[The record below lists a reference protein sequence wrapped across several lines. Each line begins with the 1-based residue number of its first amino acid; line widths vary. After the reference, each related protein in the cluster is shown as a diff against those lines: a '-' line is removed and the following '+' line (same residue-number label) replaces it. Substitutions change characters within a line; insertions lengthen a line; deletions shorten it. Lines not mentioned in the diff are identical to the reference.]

1 MADKLTHL
9 EQVKRDA
16 ERITLRRIREAQ
28 EEKAYQESQVET
40 TLTMDDS
47 PVAEGDVYST
57 RETKTGKIQY
67 LKNGKLTS
75 KAEYEANV
83 N

>member
-16 ERITLRRIREAQ
+16 ERITLRRIREAE

-47 PVAEGDVYST
+47 PVEEVAVKKT
-57 RETKTGKIQY
+57 VKTKKG
-67 LKNGKLTS
+67 
-75 KAEYEANV
+75 E
-83 N
+83 

>member
-47 PVAEGDVYST
+47 SVEEVAVKKT
-57 RETKTGKIQY
+57 VKTKKG
-67 LKNGKLTS
+67 
-75 KAEYEANV
+75 E
-83 N
+83 

>member
-16 ERITLRRIREAQ
+16 ERITLRRIREAE

-40 TLTMDDS
+40 TLTLDDS
-47 PVAEGDVYST
+47 SVEEVAVKKT
-57 RETKTGKIQY
+57 VKTKKG
-67 LKNGKLTS
+67 
-75 KAEYEANV
+75 E
-83 N
+83 

>member
-9 EQVKRDA
+9 EQVKLDA
-16 ERITLRRIREAQ
+16 ERITRKRIREAQ

-47 PVAEGDVYST
+47 PVEEVAVE
-57 RETKTGKIQY
+57 ETVKKKGK
-67 LKNGKLTS
+67 
-75 KAEYEANV
+75 
-83 N
+83 

>member
-16 ERITLRRIREAQ
+16 ERITLRRIREAE

-47 PVAEGDVYST
+47 PVEEVAVKKT
-57 RETKTGKIQY
+57 VETKKG
-67 LKNGKLTS
+67 
-75 KAEYEANV
+75 E
-83 N
+83 

>member
-40 TLTMDDS
+40 TLTLDNS
-47 PVAEGDVYST
+47 PVEEVAVKKT
-57 RETKTGKIQY
+57 VKTKKG
-67 LKNGKLTS
+67 
-75 KAEYEANV
+75 E
-83 N
+83 

>member
-16 ERITLRRIREAQ
+16 ERITLRRIREAE

-40 TLTMDDS
+40 TLTLDDS
-47 PVAEGDVYST
+47 PVEEVAVKKT
-57 RETKTGKIQY
+57 VKTKKG
-67 LKNGKLTS
+67 
-75 KAEYEANV
+75 E
-83 N
+83 

>member
-16 ERITLRRIREAQ
+16 ERITLRRIREAE

-47 PVAEGDVYST
+47 PIEEVAVKKT
-57 RETKTGKIQY
+57 VKTKKG
-67 LKNGKLTS
+67 
-75 KAEYEANV
+75 E
-83 N
+83 

>member
-16 ERITLRRIREAQ
+16 ERITLKRIREAQ

-47 PVAEGDVYST
+47 PVEEVAVE
-57 RETKTGKIQY
+57 KTV
-67 LKNGKLTS
+67 
-75 KAEYEANV
+75 KAKKGE
-83 N
+83 

>member
-9 EQVKRDA
+9 EQVKKDA
-16 ERITLRRIREAQ
+16 ERITLRRIREAE

-47 PVAEGDVYST
+47 PVEEVAVKKT
-57 RETKTGKIQY
+57 VKTKKG
-67 LKNGKLTS
+67 
-75 KAEYEANV
+75 E
-83 N
+83 

>member
-9 EQVKRDA
+9 EQVKKDA
-16 ERITLRRIREAQ
+16 ERITLRRIREAE

-47 PVAEGDVYST
+47 PVEEVAVKKT
-57 RETKTGKIQY
+57 VKTKKEY
-67 LKNGKLTS
+67 NG
-75 KAEYEANV
+75 N